1 MTRYYTDWGSASN
14 WLELCLICLKAL
26 PRSLIV
32 GGFRSK
38 VLLALCRGGDSSLII
53 YLFIYLTFLLD
64 VKHYI
69 IFTEAPRVKK
79 SMLGTVFS
87 RERL

>member
-1 MTRYYTDWGSASN
+1 MIGVSRT
-14 WLELCLICLKAL
+14 
-26 PRSLIV
+26 SLIV

-69 IFTEAPRVKK
+69 FFTEAQRVKK
-79 SMLGTVFS
+79 SMLGVFEGKTLNLKN
-87 RERL
+87 RN

>member
-1 MTRYYTDWGSASN
+1 MIGVSRT
-14 WLELCLICLKAL
+14 
-26 PRSLIV
+26 SLIV

-38 VLLALCRGGDSSLII
+38 ILLALCRGGDCSLIIYLFI

-69 IFTEAPRVKK
+69 IFTEAQRVKK
-79 SMLGTVFS
+79 SMLGVFEGKNLNLKN
-87 RERL
+87 RN

>member
-1 MTRYYTDWGSASN
+1 MIGVSGT
-14 WLELCLICLKAL
+14 
-26 PRSLIV
+26 SLIV

-69 IFTEAPRVKK
+69 IFTEAQRVKK
-79 SMLGTVFS
+79 SMLGVFEGKTLNLKN
-87 RERL
+87 RN